1 MSDTFSH
8 DIDETDD
15 SEPENLSIRELK
27 ENDLIEYR
35 LNTMTISEVCNA
47 ASKWLTMTIADH
59 SDAQIDALHEK
70 LFNREVH

>member
-15 SEPENLSIRELK
+15 SEPENLSVRELK

-47 ASKWLTMTIADH
+47 ATKWLT
-59 SDAQIDALHEK
+59 L
-70 LFNREVH
+70 N

>member
-15 SEPENLSIRELK
+15 FEPDSLSVRELK

-70 LFNREVH
+70 LFNRELH

>member
-8 DIDETDD
+8 DIDETDE
-15 SEPENLSIRELK
+15 SEPENLSVRELK

-70 LFNREVH
+70 LFNRELH

>member
-15 SEPENLSIRELK
+15 FEPDSLSVRELK

-47 ASKWLTMTIADH
+47 ATKWLTLTLGDH

-70 LFNREVH
+70 LFNREIH

>member
-15 SEPENLSIRELK
+15 SEPENLSVRELK

>member
-15 SEPENLSIRELK
+15 FEPDSLSVRELK

-47 ASKWLTMTIADH
+47 ATKWLTLTLADH

-70 LFNREVH
+70 LFNRELH